1 MPLGPTRSLVSNSA
15 GPSAKSGSL
24 DQHSVLTGIPSLEL
38 SGLSRSLSSES
49 VGFLCLIHLVILD
62 S

>member
-1 MPLGPTRSLVSNSA
+1 MPLGPRRSPVSISA

-24 DQHSVLTGIPSLEL
+24 DQHSILAGTPSLEL
-38 SGLSRSLSSES
+38 SGLSRTLSSES
-49 VGFLCLIHLVILD
+49 VGFLCLIHLAILD